1 MRRKGKYG
9 KKISFETIREN
20 KTLDGYDKED
30 YNEKGKRA

>member
-9 KKISFETIREN
+9 KKISFETILEN
-20 KTLDGYDKED
+20 KTLDKYEED